1 MERQNYRK
9 LLKDF
14 LHNHFVKTRA
24 NLGLTLEEMAEILH
38 MDPRS
43 YIDLD
48 HGKNL
53 CGTITFVFYLINL
66 CNNPEQ
72 LIKDIANLFDEAE
85 KDIL

>member
-1 MERQNYRK
+1 MERLNYHD
-9 LLKDF
+9 LLKTF
-14 LHNHFVKTRA
+14 LHNRFVEARTTY
-24 NLGLTLEEMAEILH
+24 GLTLAEMATILH

-53 CGTITFVFYLINL
+53 CGTLTFVFYLINF

-72 LIKDIANLFDEAE
+72 LIKDIANLFEEAE
-85 KDIL
+85 ENAS